1 MDRITVILNYIA
13 SAVGAS
19 SPLELGVFGITL
31 GLAGLCL
38 TAGFWVRGGTV
49 EPQTDDLS
57 WCSSCRSELAFCHC
71 EGGFK
76 DGGSRQSKHDP
87 ESS

>member
-19 SPLELGVFGITL
+19 SPLELGAFGITL

-38 TAGFWVRGGTV
+38 TAGYWVRGVTV

-57 WCSSCRSELAFCHC
+57 YCSSCHN
-71 EGGFK
+71 
-76 DGGSRQSKHDP
+76 
-87 ESS
+87 